1 MISLSIFYKHRREP
15 MTKFIILIVG
25 VIGIFSFFT
34 QAFSDDSLPSDK
46 LSQEK
51 ELIQA
56 QDKLAQKPDESIEKS
71 DQEMNPSDQEKPPE
85 EEEAPQIADPLFTWN
100 KGMYYFNDKFYF
112 WLLKPVSQGYSAV
125 VPEGMRVS
133 ISNFYENIST
143 PVRFI
148 NNLLQLKFKSAG
160 NELVRL
166 FANTTF
172 GVGGLGDFAKD
183 KMDIK
188 WHDEDFG
195 QTFAHYGIGQG
206 IYNVWP
212 FLGSS
217 SLRDSIGFV
226 GDRFLHP
233 LSYVGASEI
242 SLGAATGIYAHEEV
256 NDITFHIGEY
266 EDLKKA
272 AIDPYISI
280 RDAYVQHRKKD
291 VEE

>member
-1 MISLSIFYKHRREP
+1 MR
-15 MTKFIILIVG
+15 KFIILIVG

-34 QAFSDDSLPSDK
+34 LAISDDSRPSAAPSPIRDQEATS
-46 LSQEK
+46 SQGE

-56 QDKLAQKPDESIEKS
+56 QDKLTQKPDEPIEEPDKEKNTS
-71 DQEMNPSDQEKPPE
+71 DIEESTE
-85 EEEAPQIADPLFTWN
+85 EEEVPQIADPISPWN

-143 PVRFI
+143 PIRFI

-160 NELVRL
+160 NELVR
-166 FANTTF
+166 FFVNTTF

-188 WHDEDFG
+188 RHDEDFG
-195 QTFAHYGIGQG
+195 QTFAHYGIGHG
-206 IYNVWP
+206 FYIVWP
-212 FLGSS
+212 ILGPS

-226 GDRFLHP
+226 GDRLLHP

-242 SLGAATGIYAHEEV
+242 PLGAAAGIYVHEEV
-256 NDITFHIGEY
+256 NDLTFHIGEY
-266 EDLKKA
+266 EDIKKA

-280 RDAYVQHRKKD
+280 KDAYVQHRKKD
-291 VEE
+291 IEE